1 MILYFSGTGN
11 SKYIATRLAR
21 KLNEEMININEK
33 IKTNDHSSIHTDD
46 HLIFVCPTY
55 GWRMPRIVNDWI
67 TKTDFINAKKV
78 WFILNCGDGI
88 GNASK
93 YNKKLSDKKHLE
105 YKGTMQIIMP
115 ENYIAL
121 FNAPEGEEAIK
132 IIDKAEPLIDKAIKV
147 IFNDENFTKVA
158 TTIKDD
164 LLSDV
169 INPLFYTTIIKAK
182 PFYATDEC
190 IGCGKCAN
198 LCPLNNIT
206 LKDDKPVWSSNCT
219 HCMSCI
225 CYCPKQAIE
234 YGNNA
239 KGKVRYNFE
248 RLNYD
253 CKELVK

>member
-11 SKYIATRLAR
+11 SKYIATRLA
-21 KLNEEMININEK
+21 KGLNEEVININEK
-33 IKTNDHSSIHTDD
+33 IKNNDTSTITTDD
-46 HLIFVCPTY
+46 HLIFVTPTY
-55 GWRMPRIVNDWI
+55 AWRLPRIVNDWI
-67 TKTDFINAKKV
+67 LQTEFINAKKA
-78 WFILNCGDGI
+78 WFILDCGDGI

-93 YNKKLSDKKHLE
+93 YNKRLSSKKKLE
-105 YKGTMQIIMP
+105 YKGTLQVIMP

-121 FNAPEGEEAIK
+121 FNAPNDEEAIK
-132 IIDKAEPLIDKAIKV
+132 IINKAEPLIDKAIKT
-147 IFNDENFTKVA
+147 IFNDENFTKI

-164 LLSDV
+164 LLSDIV
-169 INPLFYTTIIKAK
+169 NPLFYTTIIKAK
-182 PFYATDEC
+182 PFYVTEKC
-190 IGCGKCAN
+190 IGCGKCAS

-206 LKDDKPVWSSNCT
+206 LKDDKPIWSNNCT

-239 KGKVRYNFE
+239 KGKIRYNFE
-248 RLNYD
+248 RLDYD